1 MFPTEPA
8 LLFPWASLV
17 VDSEPMTLLHHD
29 EGLYQPNTS
38 FASLR
43 HPATPCCRHPATP
56 CDTLRQSL
64 RQSLSGENRKF
75 RSGKVESS
83 DFRGRARAKPAIPSS
98 LSRVSP
104 IAAGSRHGRARVAR
118 RRAALGNGLCKGR
131 YGSISVAIP
140 GCFSARPCSRPSV
153 ERTGTPRAGQ
163 GALTGSQALPPRP
176 AATGSRGARRSEEH

>member
-131 YGSISVAIP
+131 YDLISVALELAGGIAGP
-140 GCFSARPCSRPSV
+140 RP
-153 ERTGTPRAGQ
+153 PRHAL
-163 GALTGSQALPPRP
+163 LTGEAWQGRVAPLRDSQVSVSGYRI
-176 AATGSRGARRSEEH
+176 SEPWR